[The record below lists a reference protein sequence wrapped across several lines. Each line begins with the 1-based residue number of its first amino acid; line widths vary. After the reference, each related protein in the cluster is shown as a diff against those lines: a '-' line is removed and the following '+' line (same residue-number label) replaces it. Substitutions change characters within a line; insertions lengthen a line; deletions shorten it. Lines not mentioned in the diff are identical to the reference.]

1 MRSSKTPSRW
11 LDVIPVRATGVDARG
26 PGLRGPTAAGA
37 LAVGA
42 TALGAV
48 AIGRLAIGHASIKR
62 LVIDDLQVKQLRAPG
77 FAGQALPA
85 EPAARARALIARQG
99 VMTIATADA
108 DGNPSV
114 APVAFAHDEEFNLYW
129 VSSKT
134 AQHSENLRA
143 RPAVQIVV
151 FTEDPMEGVYV
162 DARAAELEETADL
175 ERAIALL
182 NGRDQPTKFEIAGPA
197 DVTGEAAWRIYK
209 ATRGET
215 TMRTDATEHGQAVTV
230 RTPVALT

>member
-1 MRSSKTPSRW
+1 MRSKTTSRW

-42 TALGAV
+42 TAIGAV

-77 FAGQALPA
+77 FAAPALPA
-85 EPAARARALIARQG
+85 DPAARARALLERQG
-99 VMTIATADA
+99 VMTVATADA
-108 DGNPSV
+108 DGTPSV
-114 APVAFAHDEEFNLYW
+114 APVVFVHDEDFNLYW
-129 VSSKT
+129 VSSKST
-134 AQHSENLRA
+134 QHSENIRA
-143 RPAVQIVV
+143 RPEVQIVV
-151 FTEDPMEGVYV
+151 FMEDPTEGVYV
-162 DARAAELEETADL
+162 DARAAELDDDADL

-182 NGRDQPTKFEIAGPA
+182 NARDQPTKFEIGGPA
-197 DVTGEAAWRIYK
+197 DVTGDAAWRIYK
-209 ATRGET
+209 ATRVET
-215 TMRTDATEHGQAVTV
+215 TVRTDATEHGQAVTT